1 MDFLNGDENEVL
13 NEGHFGYQKVKG
25 NMILGKIE
33 KFNYRINLSSF
44 SVKFYVR
51 QMVDGK
57 VERSLG
63 WKGLFSAIN

>member
-33 KFNYRINLSSF
+33 LI
-44 SVKFYVR
+44 SVLLV
-51 QMVDGK
+51 
-57 VERSLG
+57 
-63 WKGLFSAIN
+63 

>member
-25 NMILGKIE
+25 NIYQVRQKSSN
-33 KFNYRINLSSF
+33 KINLSSF